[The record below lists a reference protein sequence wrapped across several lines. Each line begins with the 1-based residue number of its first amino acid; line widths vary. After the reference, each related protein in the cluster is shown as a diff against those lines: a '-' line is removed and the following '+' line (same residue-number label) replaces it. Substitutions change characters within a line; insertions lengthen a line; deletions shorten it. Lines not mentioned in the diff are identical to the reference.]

1 MKQFLH
7 SSGPTIVASLQNKA
21 YALISKSLDKSL
33 EEEKASSS
41 PEKDVFI
48 LELRTKSV
56 NNEHSNKDEGSTS
69 CEKIQNEE
77 YENEKDKGL
86 SQNQIEQKQMNT
98 IQAVSSYCD
107 AKKGLLYY
115 AVSRYDKSLS
125 IYATPIEIEIQE
137 ENGEN
142 EGKNDGKTLGINP
155 MIVHKAVKRCC
166 SLAFALISPKDK
178 GKESTLVIVAGDLN
192 GDATAYATE
201 SIGEN
206 NSRVL
211 LGHTAS
217 MLTSIE
223 IVEGDHGA
231 KILTSDRD
239 EKVRISSFP
248 NCFHVEGY
256 LLGHASYVSDVKI
269 VPNFG
274 SSCVTCSGDGT
285 VRLFDYETMQEKF
298 MVQLQGLCENGNNG
312 DDAEEDNTPIPVRL
326 AVNSSGTVIAVM
338 YDSSTSI
345 QLYSVVNDGNILL
358 ELAQTIDCQ
367 HTPLGI
373 IFSPDGILNVLVR
386 EPKLIRLKCKDNGF
400 NVVEDQISMGLQA
413 AIEHSQKIAMPKSL
427 LEVDE
432 NTGKLKLK
440 KLENK
445 ANESFV
451 KTEPWLRKE
460 RVEVYKQNVKRR
472 KQRKFEKEKLSI
484 VD

>member
-1 MKQFLH
+1 MKQFLY
-7 SSGPTIVASLQNKA
+7 SSGPTIVASIQNKA
-21 YALISKSLDKSL
+21 YAVISKSLDKV
-33 EEEKASSS
+33 SSS

-48 LELRTKSV
+48 LELRKSI
-56 NNEHSNKDEGSTS
+56 NNEHSNNEGEGTTS
-69 CEKIQNEE
+69 CEKMQNEE
-77 YENEKDKGL
+77 KENDKDKGL

-125 IYATPIEIEIQE
+125 IYATPIEIQE
-137 ENGEN
+137 ENWGDEA
-142 EGKNDGKTLGINP
+142 KNDGTTLGISP
-155 MIVHKAVKRCC
+155 IIVHKTVKRCC

-192 GDATAYATE
+192 GDATAYVTE
-201 SIGEN
+201 SMGEN
-206 NSRVL
+206 REGNSRVL

-239 EKVRISSFP
+239 EKVRVSSFP

-256 LLGHASYVSDVKI
+256 LLGHISYVSDVKI
-269 VPNFG
+269 VPNAG
-274 SSCVTCSGDGT
+274 SSCVSCGGDGT
-285 VRLFDYETMQEKF
+285 IRLFDYETMQEKC
-298 MVQLQGLCENGNNG
+298 MVQIQGLCENGNNG
-312 DDAEEDNTPIPVRL
+312 DGDAGEQNTPIPVRL

-338 YDSSTSI
+338 YDSSTTI
-345 QLYSVVNDGNILL
+345 QLYSVINDGKILL
-358 ELAQTIDCQ
+358 QLAQTIDCQ

-373 IFSPDGILNVLVR
+373 IFSTDGILNVLVS
-386 EPKLIRLKCKDNGF
+386 EPKLIRLKYSDNGF
-400 NVVEDQISMGLQA
+400 SVVEDQISSSLQA
-413 AIEHSQKIAMPKSL
+413 AIEDSQKIVMPKSL

-432 NTGKLKLK
+432 NGKLKLK

-472 KQRKFEKEKLSI
+472 KQRKFEKEKVSI
-484 VD
+484 VEK